1 MGMTDAIERLTVERE
16 SSTKIGSVA
25 VAEGMRT
32 LREDG
37 LLKAASGI
45 TSLDEIFRVVA

>member
-1 MGMTDAIERLTVERE
+1 VSDSIERLTVERE
-16 SSTKIGSVA
+16 SSSRIMQTA

-45 TSLDEIFRVVA
+45 TSLDEIFRVVT

>member
-1 MGMTDAIERLTVERE
+1 MVRQAPASEITAT
-16 SSTKIGSVA
+16 A

-37 LLKAASGI
+37 LLKVRRGL
-45 TSLDEIFRVVA
+45 TSMAEIGRVTG